1 MNLPIGLATRFAL
14 VALAAGLLAGCSA
27 KKALT
32 PEQRIARLPVQNADW
47 RRIGY
52 RWDWKVAPPMALG
65 EAPARCVVSSDLIV
79 FQSTTGDITGYVAS
93 SGERIWNTRLA
104 NPLTRYTGI
113 VIDGSRV
120 VVSSQA
126 EIFSLD
132 AATGELSL
140 RQRFEKLVNT
150 APLMYGDL
158 AVVGSNAG
166 ELMGHFL
173 ATGFKAWGHQME
185 GSFEQSPV
193 DVGGVAGAVTSKGRV
208 IFVDPVSRRQT
219 ALASI
224 FNGPGAPLA
233 SGDGR
238 LFVASLDQ
246 SLYAFSPTE
255 RNFLWRH
262 PTPDSIRATPTFF
275 GGVVY
280 CSFRETGL
288 TALDA
293 ESGDVLWSNPEQ
305 RGNVIAVR
313 NNRLIVWDEGVLS
326 VIDPQRGGLIDS
338 VEIPNVF
345 SITTDTFE
353 DGVIYVTSLDGV
365 IARFVPAS

>member
-1 MNLPIGLATRFAL
+1 M
-14 VALAAGLLAGCSA
+14 VALAVVMLAGCSA

-32 PEQRIARLPVQNADW
+32 PEQRAARLPVQNADW

-65 EAPARCVVSSDLIV
+65 EAPARTVVSKDLIV
-79 FQSTTGDITGYVAS
+79 FQSTTGDITAHDAS
-93 SGERIWNTRLA
+93 GTRIWNTRLA

-120 VVSSQA
+120 IVSSQA

-150 APLMYGDL
+150 APLLYGDL

-173 ATGFKAWGHQME
+173 ATGFKAWGHQMD
-185 GSFEQSPV
+185 GPFEQNPV
-193 DVGGVAGAVTSKGRV
+193 DIGGVAGAVTSRGRV

-238 LFVASLDQ
+238 LYVASLDQ
-246 SLYAFSPTE
+246 SLYAFAPTE
-255 RNFLWRH
+255 RNYLWRH
-262 PTPDSIRATPTFF
+262 PTPDPIRAAPVFYS
-275 GGVVY
+275 GVVY
-280 CSFRETGL
+280 CSFREAGL

-293 ESGDVLWSNPEQ
+293 ESGDVLWSNPDQ

-313 NNRLIVWDEGVLS
+313 NGRLIVWNEGILS
-326 VIDPQRGGLIDS
+326 VVDPQRGARIDS

-345 SITTDTFE
+345 SITTDGFE